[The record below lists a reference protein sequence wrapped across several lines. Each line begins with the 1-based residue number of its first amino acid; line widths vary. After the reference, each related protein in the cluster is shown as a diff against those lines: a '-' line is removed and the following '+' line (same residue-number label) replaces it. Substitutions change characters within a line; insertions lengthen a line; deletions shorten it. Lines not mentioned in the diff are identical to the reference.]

1 MKKEYLECGRVCG
14 AHGVRGLI
22 KAEPWCDSPK
32 VLAGLKRIFLA
43 VGSGEYEERRI
54 LSSSVMGPV
63 VLLSLE
69 GLDDRNIAVGMK
81 NTVLYARREDIP
93 LKKGQ
98 MFLTDMIGLAVIDAD
113 SGRVYGHIADVT
125 DGVRN
130 RIYTIKAGEKEVL
143 FPAVDEFV
151 KEIDADKGVFIKPI
165 PGFFDDDEI

>member
-1 MKKEYLECGRVCG
+1 MKKEYLECGKVCG

-54 LSSSVMGPV
+54 LSSSVMGPL

-69 GLDDRNIAVGMK
+69 GLDDRNIAIGMK
-81 NTVLYARREDIP
+81 NTVLYAKREDIP

-98 MFLTDMIGLAVIDAD
+98 MFLTDMIGLPVVDAD
-113 SGRVYGHIADVT
+113 SGHVYGEITDVS
-125 DGVRN
+125 DGVRH
-130 RIYTIKAGEKEVL
+130 RIYTVKTDKGEVL

-151 KEIDADKGVFIKPI
+151 KEIDAERGVFIKPI
-165 PGFFDDDEI
+165 PGFFEDDEI